1 MEKRLGSHPDGAA
14 GGVVELAR
22 RLVAAESTP
31 TAGEA
36 AALAVAR
43 AEMERL
49 GYDDVAL
56 DAGGNLVGRIGDG
69 EPPVLVIDSHAD
81 TVPLHEAERWSVDP
95 FAATVRDGRL
105 VALGACDMKG
115 PLAATIHGAA
125 RARAAGPLAGTV
137 LVVASLAE
145 ELMEGA
151 ALARG
156 FDGQRI
162 DLCVIAEPTS
172 LRLATAQRGRAKIEV
187 EVHGRAAH
195 AASAYRGV
203 NAVAQAAAIIR
214 AAVGPARGRAS
225 AARTARRQRDRHRVE
240 PYPSMSTIPSGCLLR
255 FDVRFVPPETPESLL
270 ETFRGLVPAGVEADV
285 RFYRAEFE
293 TVAGDRYAVDE
304 FAGSWETPRDHP
316 LVRGALAATGAEA
329 WAYRFCT
336 NGSYFAAARG
346 IPTIG
351 YGPGD
356 PDDAHA
362 VDESV
367 ALADLETAADGY
379 AAIVRAALAALT
391 TPRVPA

>member
-1 MEKRLGSHPDGAA
+1 MEKRLGSHPDEAPGA
-14 GGVVELAR
+14 VVELAR

-49 GYDDVAL
+49 GYDDVAP
-56 DAGGNLVGRIGDG
+56 DAGGNLVGRIGAG
-69 EPPVLVIDSHAD
+69 PPVLVIDSHAD

-125 RARAAGPLAGTV
+125 RARGAGQLAGTV

-195 AASAYRGV
+195 AASAHRGV

-214 AAVGPARGRAS
+214 AAAGLPAVEHSLLGTRDVNVIDIAS
-225 AARTARRQRDRHRVE
+225 E

-270 ETFRGLVPAGVEADV
+270 ETFRELVPAGVEADV
-285 RFYRAEFE
+285 RFYRAAFE

-316 LVRGALAATGAEA
+316 LVRGALAATGAEP

-367 ALADLETAADGY
+367 AVADLETAADGY
-379 AAIVRAALAALT
+379 AAIVRTALAAG
-391 TPRVPA
+391 

>member
-31 TAGEA
+31 TAGET

-56 DAGGNLVGRIGDG
+56 DAGGNLVGRIGSG

-81 TVPLHEAERWSVDP
+81 TVPLHEAERWTVDP

-115 PLAATIHGAA
+115 PLAASIHGAA
-125 RARAAGPLAGTV
+125 RARAAAPLAGTV

-195 AASAYRGV
+195 AAAAHRGV

-214 AAVGPARGRAS
+214 AASDLPAVEHPLLGPRDVNVIDIAS
-225 AARTARRQRDRHRVE
+225 E

-255 FDVRFVPPETPESLL
+255 FDVRFVPPETRESLL
-270 ETFRGLVPAGVEADV
+270 ETFRGLVPPGVETDV
-285 RFYRAEFE
+285 RFYRAAFE

-367 ALADLETAADGY
+367 ALADLETAVDGY
-379 AAIVRAALAALT
+379 AAIVRSTIGVA
-391 TPRVPA
+391 P

>member
-1 MEKRLGSHPDGAA
+1 MDTRLEPHPDAA
-14 GGVVELAR
+14 PGTVADLAR
-22 RLVAAESTP
+22 RLVATESTP

-49 GYDDVAL
+49 GYDHVGT

-69 EPPVLVIDSHAD
+69 SPPVLVIDSHID
-81 TVPLHEAERWSVDP
+81 TVPLHEAARWSVDP

-115 PLAATIHGAA
+115 PLAATIVGAA
-125 RARAAGPLAGTV
+125 QARDAGPLRGTV

-156 FDGQRI
+156 FDDERI
-162 DLCVIAEPTS
+162 DLCLIAEPTS
-172 LRLATAQRGRAKIEV
+172 LRLATAQRGRAKLEV

-195 AASAYRGV
+195 AASAFRGV

-214 AAVGPARGRAS
+214 AAAGLPEVEHPLLGRRDVNVIDIAS
-225 AARTARRQRDRHRVE
+225 E

-270 ETFRGLVPAGVEADV
+270 ATFRGLVPDGVDADV
-285 RFYRAEFE
+285 RFYRAEFT
-293 TVAGDRYAVDE
+293 TVAGDSYAVDE

-316 LVRGALAATGAEA
+316 LVSGALAATGAEA

-379 AAIVRAALAALT
+379 AGIVRSALAG
-391 TPRVPA
+391 R